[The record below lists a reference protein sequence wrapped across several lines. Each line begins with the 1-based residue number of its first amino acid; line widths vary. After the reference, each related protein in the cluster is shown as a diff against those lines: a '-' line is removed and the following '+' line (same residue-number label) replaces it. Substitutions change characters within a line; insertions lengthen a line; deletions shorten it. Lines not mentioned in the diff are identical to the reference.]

1 MPIGPQGERLPYPG
15 EPGFQGPP
23 QGGAPAQ
30 PPMPGMGGG
39 MAPQMPE
46 PNPAV
51 TDLETIRRMKD
62 AEVAKLMGKP
72 LHQAFSSTPPMTPP
86 MAPPPQIPQQ
96 APPMGMPPQGPP
108 QQGPPQQMPPQGPPQ
123 QMPPQGPPQG
133 RPQVPP
139 RPPMMG

>member
-15 EPGFQGPP
+15 EPGAQGPP
-23 QGGAPAQ
+23 QGGPPAQ

-39 MAPQMPE
+39 MAPQMPA

-72 LHQAFSSTPPMTPP
+72 LHQAFSSTPPIQNLACLTESELFFPNNSV
-86 MAPPPQIPQQ
+86 IL
-96 APPMGMPPQGPP
+96 
-108 QQGPPQQMPPQGPPQ
+108 
-123 QMPPQGPPQG
+123 
-133 RPQVPP
+133 V
-139 RPPMMG
+139 